1 MFSGEVGRK
10 ADKRVII
17 KSVLFLQVILVK
29 YKNSQ
34 GREQVVLICNIFP
47 ATSYYFHIL
56 FYNVLK
62 PQNPASCCY
71 RSNPYGTTAEE
82 RSCSQ
87 ACLLSLQP
95 GVMAAWVKAF
105 LPVFSLVVQ
114 LQEEAKSVAQNSVYV
129 MCLQT
134 QYGDLGSWTA
144 PWFTSPFLHS

>member
-62 PQNPASCCY
+62 PQYPASCCY
-71 RSNPYGTTAEE
+71 RSHPYGTTAVE

-87 ACLLSLQP
+87 AGLLSLQP
-95 GVMAAWVKAF
+95 GVMAA
-105 LPVFSLVVQ
+105 
-114 LQEEAKSVAQNSVYV
+114 
-129 MCLQT
+129 
-134 QYGDLGSWTA
+134 
-144 PWFTSPFLHS
+144 